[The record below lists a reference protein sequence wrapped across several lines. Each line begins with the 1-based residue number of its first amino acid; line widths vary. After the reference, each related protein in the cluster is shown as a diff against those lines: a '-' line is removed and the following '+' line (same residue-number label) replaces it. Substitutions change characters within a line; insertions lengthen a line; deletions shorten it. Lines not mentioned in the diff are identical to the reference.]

1 MEVAVE
7 VPRRGGIQRRLVG
20 WLDDRYAFTRS
31 VDAELYRRV
40 PNYAAGLSYY
50 LGGLVFI
57 LIGIEFVTGFL
68 LGLYYVPDAT
78 GNPAPAYRS
87 VNFIQH
93 EAYLGWLIRG
103 MHFWG
108 ANLLIALAF
117 LYMARMFWMGAYRAP
132 RELNWIVGI
141 AILLL
146 ILVASITGE
155 LLPWNNAS
163 YFARSRELSIATGG
177 SALLFHMGET
187 LKYVIQGG
195 PIVGPATLQRF
206 FMAHVV
212 LLPGLIALLMYIHYR
227 LARIHGVPE
236 PA

>member
-1 MEVAVE
+1 MAVS
-7 VPRRGGIQRRLVG
+7 RRGSIQARLAG
-20 WLDDRYAFTRS
+20 WLDARYPFTRS

-40 PNYAAGLSYY
+40 PNYAAGFSYY
-50 LGGLVFI
+50 LGGLVFV

-68 LGLYYVPDAT
+68 LGLYYVPDAA
-78 GNPAPAYRS
+78 GNPAPAYTS

-93 EAYLGWLIRG
+93 DAYLGWLIRG
-103 MHFWG
+103 IHFWG

-117 LYMARMFWMGAYRAP
+117 LHMARVFWTGAYRAP

-141 AILLL
+141 AMFLI
-146 ILVASITGE
+146 ILVFAITGE

-177 SALLFHMGET
+177 SALPLHLGEM
-187 LKYVIQGG
+187 LKYLLQGG

-212 LLPGLIALLMYIHYR
+212 LLPALITLLMYIHFR
-227 LARIHGVPE
+227 FARAHGIPE
-236 PA
+236 PM